1 MSSSPVDAF
10 DYAALDAGGTRRKG
24 TLMASSA
31 RAARDQ
37 LRARRLTPVEIK
49 PSRAKRTVGAASEN
63 ESGRGRIKRPHI
75 TRAARQLAILI
86 SAATPV
92 EEALRITA
100 LQFERSRLRGVLLDA
115 RAQVME
121 GARLSEALSHHPK
134 VFDPLFTAMVAAG
147 ETAGQ
152 LGPVLERRADDMEA
166 ADKLRRKVWGA
177 MAYPIVLFFLALAVT
192 IILMALVV
200 PKVAEQFTILGE
212 ELPPLTRATISAS
225 EFFTAQWWLIAIG
238 VGALIMLFVTWKRT
252 ESGRRQWDAAKLN
265 IPVIGRI
272 IRNLEAAR
280 FSRTIAGLI
289 SAGTPALA
297 SMETARHTLR
307 NTIMQTAVGDA
318 ILRIR
323 EGAAVSAA
331 LKQTQVFPPLVVQMV
346 LGGEASGKTGP
357 MFAKSADYLED
368 EFEAAMEV
376 FLSLLQPFIIIF
388 LGGIVLLVAAAIFL
402 PILQLNTLSF

>member
-1 MSSSPVDAF
+1 MDAF
-10 DYAALDAGGTRRKG
+10 DYAALDASGTRRKG
-24 TLMASSA
+24 TLMAGSA

-37 LRARRLTPVEIK
+37 LRARRLTPVEVK
-49 PSRAKRTVGAASEN
+49 PSRKRARSDETTEA
-63 ESGRGRIKRPHI
+63 GRSRIKRAHI

-115 RAQVME
+115 RGQVME
-121 GARLSEALSHHPK
+121 GARLSEALSRHPN
-134 VFDPLFTAMVAAG
+134 VFDSLFTAMVAAG

-166 ADKLRRKVWGA
+166 ADAIRRKILGA
-177 MAYPIVLFFLALAVT
+177 TIYPLLLMAVALIVT
-192 IILMALVV
+192 IILLTLVV
-200 PKVAEQFTILGE
+200 PKVAEQFVVLGE
-212 ELPPLTRATISAS
+212 TLPPLTRGTIAAS
-225 EFFTAQWWLIAIG
+225 DFLKANWWALLIGIG
-238 VGALIMLFVTWKRT
+238 GVYFLFSLWKRRP
-252 ESGRRQWDAAKLN
+252 SGRKVWDGFKLRM
-265 IPVIGRI
+265 PVIGRI

-297 SMETARHTLR
+297 AMETARHTLR
-307 NTIMQTAVGDA
+307 NRVMFEAVGDA
-318 ILRIR
+318 VLRVR
-323 EGAAVSAA
+323 EGTAVSAA

-346 LGGEASGKTGP
+346 LGGEASGKTGQ
-357 MFAKSADYLED
+357 MFAKSADYLEG
-368 EFEAAMEV
+368 EFEAATQI
-376 FLSLLQPFIIIF
+376 FLALLEPLIIIL
-388 LGGIVLLVAAAIFL
+388 LGGIVLLIAAAIFL

>member
-1 MSSSPVDAF
+1 M
-10 DYAALDAGGTRRKG
+10 AG
-24 TLMASSA
+24 SA

-37 LRARRLTPVEIK
+37 LRARRLTPVEVK
-49 PSRAKRTVGAASEN
+49 PSRKRARSDETAEA
-63 ESGRGRIKRPHI
+63 GRSRIKRAHI

-115 RAQVME
+115 RGQVME
-121 GARLSEALSHHPK
+121 GARLSEALSRHPN

-166 ADKLRRKVWGA
+166 ADAIRRKILGA
-177 MAYPIVLFFLALAVT
+177 TIYPLLLMAVALIVT
-192 IILMALVV
+192 IILLTLVV
-200 PKVAEQFTILGE
+200 PKVAEQFVVLGE
-212 ELPPLTRATISAS
+212 TLPPLTRGTIAAS
-225 EFFTAQWWLIAIG
+225 NFLKANWWALLIGIG
-238 VGALIMLFVTWKRT
+238 GAYLLFSLWKRRP
-252 ESGRRQWDAAKLN
+252 SGRKIWDAFKLRL
-265 IPVIGRI
+265 PVIGRI

-297 SMETARHTLR
+297 AMETARHTLR
-307 NTIMQTAVGDA
+307 NRVMFEAVGDA
-318 ILRIR
+318 VLRVR
-323 EGAAVSAA
+323 EGTAVSGA

-346 LGGEASGKTGP
+346 LGGEASGKTGQ
-357 MFAKSADYLED
+357 MFAKSADYLEG
-368 EFEAAMEV
+368 EFEAATQI
-376 FLSLLQPFIIIF
+376 FLALLEPLIIIL
-388 LGGIVLLVAAAIFL
+388 LGGIVLLIAAAIFL

>member
-1 MSSSPVDAF
+1 MDAF
-10 DYAALDAGGTRRKG
+10 DYAALDASGTRRKG
-24 TLMASSA
+24 TLMAGSA

-37 LRARRLTPVEIK
+37 LRARRLTPVEVK
-49 PSRAKRTVGAASEN
+49 PSRKRARSDETAEA
-63 ESGRGRIKRPHI
+63 GRSRIKRAHI

-115 RAQVME
+115 RGQVME
-121 GARLSEALSHHPK
+121 GARLSEALSRHPN

-166 ADKLRRKVWGA
+166 ADAIRRKILGA
-177 MAYPIVLFFLALAVT
+177 TIYPLLLMAVALIVT
-192 IILMALVV
+192 IILLTLVV
-200 PKVAEQFTILGE
+200 PKVAEQFVVLGE
-212 ELPPLTRATISAS
+212 TLPPLTRGTIAAS
-225 EFFTAQWWLIAIG
+225 NFLKANWWALLIGIG
-238 VGALIMLFVTWKRT
+238 GAYLLFSLWKRRP
-252 ESGRRQWDAAKLN
+252 SGRKIWDAFKLRL
-265 IPVIGRI
+265 PVIGRI

-297 SMETARHTLR
+297 AMETARHTLR
-307 NTIMQTAVGDA
+307 NRVMFEAVGDA
-318 ILRIR
+318 VLRVR
-323 EGAAVSAA
+323 EGTAVSGA

-346 LGGEASGKTGP
+346 LGGEASGKTGQ
-357 MFAKSADYLED
+357 MFAKSADYLEG
-368 EFEAAMEV
+368 EFEAATQI
-376 FLSLLQPFIIIF
+376 FLALLEPLIIIL
-388 LGGIVLLVAAAIFL
+388 LGGIVLLIAAAIFL

>member
-1 MSSSPVDAF
+1 MDAF
-10 DYAALDAGGTRRKG
+10 DYAALDASGTRRKG
-24 TLMASSA
+24 TLMAGSA

-37 LRARRLTPVEIK
+37 LRARRLTPVEVK
-49 PSRAKRTVGAASEN
+49 PSRKRARSDETA
-63 ESGRGRIKRPHI
+63 ESGRSRIKRAHI

-115 RAQVME
+115 RGQVME
-121 GARLSEALSHHPK
+121 GARLSEALSRHPN

-166 ADKLRRKVWGA
+166 ADAIRRKILGA
-177 MAYPIVLFFLALAVT
+177 TIYPLLLMAVALIVT
-192 IILMALVV
+192 IILLTLVV
-200 PKVAEQFTILGE
+200 PKVAEQFVVLGE
-212 ELPPLTRATISAS
+212 TLPPLTRGTIAAS
-225 EFFTAQWWLIAIG
+225 DFLKANWWALLIGIG
-238 VGALIMLFVTWKRT
+238 GAYLLFSLWKRRP
-252 ESGRRQWDAAKLN
+252 SGRKVWDASKLRL
-265 IPVIGRI
+265 PVIGRI

-297 SMETARHTLR
+297 AMETARHTLR
-307 NTIMQTAVGDA
+307 NRVMFEAVGDA
-318 ILRIR
+318 VLRVR
-323 EGAAVSAA
+323 EGTAVSAA

-346 LGGEASGKTGP
+346 LGGEASGKTGQ
-357 MFAKSADYLED
+357 MFAKSADYLEG
-368 EFEAAMEV
+368 EFEAATQI
-376 FLSLLQPFIIIF
+376 FLALLEPLIIIL
-388 LGGIVLLVAAAIFL
+388 LGGIVLLIAAAIFL

>member
-1 MSSSPVDAF
+1 MEAF
-10 DYAALDAGGTRRKG
+10 DYAALDAQGERRKG
-24 TLMASSA
+24 TLMATSA

-37 LRARRLTPVEIK
+37 LRARRLTPVQIK
-49 PSRAKRTVGAASEN
+49 PSRSKTASGDGEADGGG
-63 ESGRGRIKRPHI
+63 SRIKSTHI

-86 SAATPV
+86 SASTPV

-100 LQFERSRLRGVLLDA
+100 LQFEKSRLRAVLLDA

-121 GARLSEALSHHPK
+121 GARLSEALSRHPK
-134 VFDPLFTAMVAAG
+134 VFDPLFSAMVAAG

-166 ADKLRRKVWGA
+166 ADTLRRKVLGA
-177 MAYPIVLFFLALAVT
+177 MAYPIVLLLLALVVT
-192 IILMALVV
+192 IVLMALVV
-200 PKVAEQFTILGE
+200 PRVAEQFTVLGE
-212 ELPPLTRATISAS
+212 ELPPLTRATIAAS
-225 EFFTAQWWLIAIG
+225 DFLMAQWWLIGLVLAGLWMGFI
-238 VGALIMLFVTWKRT
+238 LWKR
-252 ESGRRQWDAAKLN
+252 SSPGRRQWDAFKLRM
-265 IPVIGRI
+265 PVIGRI

-280 FSRTIAGLI
+280 FSRTMAGLI

-307 NTIMQTAVGDA
+307 NTVMHAAVGDA
-318 ILRIR
+318 VLRVR

-331 LKQTQVFPPLVVQMV
+331 LKQTQVFPALVVQMV
-346 LGGEASGKTGP
+346 LGGEASGNTGP
-357 MFAKSADYLED
+357 MFAKSADYLEG
-368 EFEAAMEV
+368 EFEAAMDI

>member
-1 MSSSPVDAF
+1 VDAF
-10 DYAALDAGGTRRKG
+10 DYAALDASGTRRKG
-24 TLMASSA
+24 TLMAGSA

-37 LRARRLTPVEIK
+37 LRARRLTPVEVK
-49 PSRAKRTVGAASEN
+49 PSRKRARSDETTEA
-63 ESGRGRIKRPHI
+63 GRSRIKRAHI

-115 RAQVME
+115 RGQVME
-121 GARLSEALSHHPK
+121 GARLSEALSRHPN
-134 VFDPLFTAMVAAG
+134 VFDSLFTAMVAAG

-166 ADKLRRKVWGA
+166 ADAIRRKILGA
-177 MAYPIVLFFLALAVT
+177 TIYPLLLMAVALIVT
-192 IILMALVV
+192 IILLTLVV
-200 PKVAEQFTILGE
+200 PKVAEQFVVLGE
-212 ELPPLTRATISAS
+212 TLPPLTRGTIAAS
-225 EFFTAQWWLIAIG
+225 DFLKANWWALLIGIG
-238 VGALIMLFVTWKRT
+238 GVYFLFSLWKRRP
-252 ESGRRQWDAAKLN
+252 SGRKVWDGFKLRM
-265 IPVIGRI
+265 PVIGRI

-297 SMETARHTLR
+297 AMETARHTLR
-307 NTIMQTAVGDA
+307 NRVMFEAVGDA
-318 ILRIR
+318 VLRVR
-323 EGAAVSAA
+323 EGTAVSAA

-346 LGGEASGKTGP
+346 LGGEASGKTGQ
-357 MFAKSADYLED
+357 MFAKSADYLEG
-368 EFEAAMEV
+368 EFEAATQI
-376 FLSLLQPFIIIF
+376 FLALLEPLIIIL
-388 LGGIVLLVAAAIFL
+388 LGGIVLLIAAAIFL

>member
-1 MSSSPVDAF
+1 MEAF
-10 DYAALDAGGTRRKG
+10 DYAALDAQGERRKG

-37 LRARRLTPVEIK
+37 LRARRLTPVQIK
-49 PSRAKRTVGAASEN
+49 PSRQKVPGAEGEAAS
-63 ESGRGRIKRPHI
+63 GAGRIKSSHI

-86 SAATPV
+86 SASTPV

-100 LQFERSRLRGVLLDA
+100 LQFEKSRLRGVLLDA

-121 GARLSEALSHHPK
+121 GARLSEALARHPK
-134 VFDPLFTAMVAAG
+134 VFDPLFSAMVAAG

-166 ADKLRRKVWGA
+166 ADTLRRKVLGA
-177 MAYPIVLFFLALAVT
+177 MAYPIVLLLLALAVT
-192 IILMALVV
+192 IILMVLVV
-200 PKVAEQFTILGE
+200 PKVAEQFTVLGK
-212 ELPPLTRATISAS
+212 ELPPLTRATIAAS
-225 EFFTAQWWLIAIG
+225 EFFMAQWWLIALALG
-238 VGALIMLFVTWKRT
+238 GASLLFLMWKRA
-252 ESGRRQWDAAKLN
+252 ESGRRQWDATKLGL
-265 IPVIGRI
+265 PVIGRI

-280 FSRTIAGLI
+280 FSRTMAGLI
-289 SAGTPALA
+289 AAGTPALA

-307 NTIMQTAVGDA
+307 NTVMHAAVGDA
-318 ILRIR
+318 VLRVR
-323 EGAAVSAA
+323 EGAALSTA

-346 LGGEASGKTGP
+346 LGGEASGDTAP
-357 MFAKSADYLED
+357 MFAKSADYLEG

-376 FLSLLQPFIIIF
+376 FLSLLQPVIIIF

>member
-1 MSSSPVDAF
+1 MDAF
-10 DYAALDAGGTRRKG
+10 DYAALDASGTRRKG
-24 TLMASSA
+24 TLMAGSA

-37 LRARRLTPVEIK
+37 LRARRLTPVEVK
-49 PSRAKRTVGAASEN
+49 PSRKRARSDETAEA
-63 ESGRGRIKRPHI
+63 GRSRIKRAHI

-115 RAQVME
+115 RGQVME
-121 GARLSEALSHHPK
+121 GARLSEALSRHPN

-166 ADKLRRKVWGA
+166 ADAIRRKILGA
-177 MAYPIVLFFLALAVT
+177 TIYPLLLMAVALIVT
-192 IILMALVV
+192 IILLTLVV
-200 PKVAEQFTILGE
+200 PKVAEQFVVLGE
-212 ELPPLTRATISAS
+212 TLPPLTRGTIAAS
-225 EFFTAQWWLIAIG
+225 DFLKANWWALLIGIG
-238 VGALIMLFVTWKRT
+238 GAYLLFSLWKRRP
-252 ESGRRQWDAAKLN
+252 SGRKIWDAFKLRL
-265 IPVIGRI
+265 PVIGRI

-297 SMETARHTLR
+297 AMETARHTLR
-307 NTIMQTAVGDA
+307 NRVMFEAVGDA
-318 ILRIR
+318 VLRVR
-323 EGAAVSAA
+323 EGTAVSAA

-346 LGGEASGKTGP
+346 LGGEASGKTGQ
-357 MFAKSADYLED
+357 MFAKSADYLEG
-368 EFEAAMEV
+368 EFEAATQI
-376 FLSLLQPFIIIF
+376 FLALLEPLIIIL
-388 LGGIVLLVAAAIFL
+388 LGGIVLLIAAAIFL

>member
-1 MSSSPVDAF
+1 MDAF
-10 DYAALDAGGTRRKG
+10 DYAALDASGTRRKG
-24 TLMASSA
+24 TLMAGSA

-37 LRARRLTPVEIK
+37 LRARRLTPVEVK
-49 PSRAKRTVGAASEN
+49 PSRKRARSDETAEA
-63 ESGRGRIKRPHI
+63 GRSRIKRAHI

-115 RAQVME
+115 RGQVME
-121 GARLSEALSHHPK
+121 GARLSEALSRHPN

-152 LGPVLERRADDMEA
+152 LGSVLERRADDMEA
-166 ADKLRRKVWGA
+166 ADAIRRKILGA
-177 MAYPIVLFFLALAVT
+177 TIYPLLLMAVALIVT
-192 IILMALVV
+192 IILLTLVV
-200 PKVAEQFTILGE
+200 PKVAEQFVVLGE
-212 ELPPLTRATISAS
+212 TLPPLTRGTIAAS
-225 EFFTAQWWLIAIG
+225 DFLKANWWALLIGIG
-238 VGALIMLFVTWKRT
+238 GAYLLFSLWKRRP
-252 ESGRRQWDAAKLN
+252 SGRKIWDAFKLRL
-265 IPVIGRI
+265 PVIGRI

-297 SMETARHTLR
+297 AMETARHTLR
-307 NTIMQTAVGDA
+307 NRVMFEAVGDA
-318 ILRIR
+318 VLRVR
-323 EGAAVSAA
+323 EGTAVSAA

-346 LGGEASGKTGP
+346 LGGEASGKTGQ
-357 MFAKSADYLED
+357 MFAKSADYLEG
-368 EFEAAMEV
+368 EFEAATQI
-376 FLSLLQPFIIIF
+376 FLALLEPLIIIL
-388 LGGIVLLVAAAIFL
+388 LGGIVLLIAAAIFL